1 MTPFAETIVAS
12 AWMLLMRNSLYLL
25 LAIIAANVA
34 ALAIQLF
41 LPRMLKP
48 EEYTGFAVALGYGQ
62 LMASLSFEWLRTS
75 VMRFAGEKAAGAE
88 SASLLR
94 SAYGLVSLALLVIV
108 FGLAIGGWWRTSCI
122 LPAATVLYAIL
133 QGRFDGELAYHRA
146 RFANESYAR
155 LGLSRGILLVAC
167 ALLAAALSRNA
178 TGVMAGMSLALLL
191 ATAMGR
197 HGFHGRVTF
206 RGAGTTQLGS
216 RARELAAYGAFTAAS
231 SVFTFA
237 FPALA
242 RTAVARTLPPTESAA
257 FIFSLD
263 LGLKAFAIAGMA
275 INVLFLQNSVR
286 AYDHSDGDSGRDAVL
301 QRHLMAVAALVLP
314 AVGLAC
320 GSKELAIML
329 VPVNLIEG
337 FHRCYG
343 WVVAGAGLLAFRQFG
358 MDPTFF
364 IAKQPKLSCVAPI
377 STFVAF
383 LILVASLDLSG
394 IWSMD
399 AVSCVVLV
407 SVVSSCLVAIVMS
420 RRISRGLIA
429 WRPLLWILT
438 CSLCTY
444 ALTLA
449 AVASELSVFS
459 KLLLL
464 CFIGGLSYASVF
476 VLANATTFPNRWR
489 TA

>member
-1 MTPFAETIVAS
+1 
-12 AWMLLMRNSLYLL
+12 
-25 LAIIAANVA
+25 
-34 ALAIQLF
+34 
-41 LPRMLKP
+41 
-48 EEYTGFAVALGYGQ
+48 
-62 LMASLSFEWLRTS
+62 
-75 VMRFAGEKAAGAE
+75 
-88 SASLLR
+88 
-94 SAYGLVSLALLVIV
+94 
-108 FGLAIGGWWRTSCI
+108 
-122 LPAATVLYAIL
+122 
-133 QGRFDGELAYHRA
+133 
-146 RFANESYAR
+146 
-155 LGLSRGILLVAC
+155 
-167 ALLAAALSRNA
+167 
-178 TGVMAGMSLALLL
+178 
-191 ATAMGR
+191 
-197 HGFHGRVTF
+197 
-206 RGAGTTQLGS
+206 
-216 RARELAAYGAFTAAS
+216 
-231 SVFTFA
+231 
-237 FPALA
+237 
-242 RTAVARTLPPTESAA
+242 
-257 FIFSLD
+257 
-263 LGLKAFAIAGMA
+263 
-275 INVLFLQNSVR
+275 
-286 AYDHSDGDSGRDAVL
+286 
-301 QRHLMAVAALVLP
+301 
-314 AVGLAC
+314 
-320 GSKELAIML
+320 ML